1 MDSVCGCN
9 PFQRSSGAILAI
21 LPLFPRRFQFPIP
34 AGLTANKKVQMGEDV
49 ASESSSYFKH
59 C

>member
-1 MDSVCGCN
+1 MDSVSGCN
-9 PFQRSSGAILAI
+9 PFQRSSGPIPAI

-34 AGLTANKKVQMGEDV
+34 VGLTAIKRVQIGEDV
-49 ASESSSYFKH
+49 ASEGSSYFKH